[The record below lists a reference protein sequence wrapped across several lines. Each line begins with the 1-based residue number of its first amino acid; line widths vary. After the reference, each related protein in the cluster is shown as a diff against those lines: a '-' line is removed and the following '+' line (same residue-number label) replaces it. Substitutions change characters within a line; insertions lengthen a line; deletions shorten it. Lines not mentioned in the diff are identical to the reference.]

1 MARGQGDNKSSGS
14 RQTRADTVTAQHN
27 AHLNAFIFGLG
38 ALMIARDGLWELT
51 DDEEIHLEK
60 LGLSPSQM
68 EGIDQYPEEE
78 ARELTAEAIA
88 ALSLGVS
95 LLYNVAADGE
105 AENWIPADQFEDD
118 PLGDSRVTRRIARV
132 TLASGGPDWFLDG
145 ELSCTPSHYLRYL
158 KVQGEIT
165 STWCWGTD
173 QDELVFHRWNED
185 AYDLLAKFVLE
196 RVKAELLRLGA
207 RK

>member
-68 EGIDQYPEEE
+68 EGDDQYPEEE

-105 AENWIPADQFEDD
+105 AGSLITADKLEGD
-118 PLGDSRVTRRIARV
+118 PLGDSRVTRRTFRV
-132 TLASGGPDWFLDG
+132 TLASGDPFWALDG
-145 ELSCTPSHYLRYL
+145 EISCTPSHYLRYL
-158 KVQGEIT
+158 KVRGNIL
-165 STWCWGTD
+165 SYWHWAD
-173 QDELVFHRWNED
+173 QDD
-185 AYDLLAKFVLE
+185 AVVYRSYDDDYGLLAKFVLE

-207 RK
+207 RT

>member
-1 MARGQGDNKSSGS
+1 MARGRGDNKSSGP
-14 RQTRADTVTAQHN
+14 RRTRADAVLAQHN
-27 AHLNAFIFGLG
+27 AHLNAFIFSLG
-38 ALMIARDGLWELT
+38 ALIIARDGLWELT

-158 KVQGEIT
+158 KVRGNIL
-165 STWCWGTD
+165 SYWHWAD
-173 QDELVFHRWNED
+173 QDD
-185 AYDLLAKFVLE
+185 AVVYRSYDDDYGLLAKFVLE

-207 RK
+207 RT